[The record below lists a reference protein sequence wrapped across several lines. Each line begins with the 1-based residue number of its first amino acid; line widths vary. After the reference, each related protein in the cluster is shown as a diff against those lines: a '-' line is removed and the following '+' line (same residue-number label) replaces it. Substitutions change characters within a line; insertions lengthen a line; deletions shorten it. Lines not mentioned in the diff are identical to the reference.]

1 MLDNH
6 DADSSRGLLAAL
18 RNKLIA
24 RKQAWAKEKRLLTGR
39 AGVREVDRLPPGQ
52 RLVRDWPVL
61 DLGAQP
67 AISREQF
74 RLMVDGLVENPGVF
88 DWAGIMALPQSEDV
102 SDIHCVT
109 AWSRYDNRW
118 GGVRAKDLV
127 LLVRPRVEVRFVLFQ
142 SSDGYTTNVPRE
154 AFEDDDVMLAHSWNG
169 EPLDRRH
176 GGPLRIVIPKLYFWK
191 SAKWVRRIT
200 FSAEDRPGFW
210 EVRGYH
216 NHGDPW
222 REERYG

>member
-1 MLDNH
+1 MAEH
-6 DADSSRGLLAAL
+6 VSRLGLPDFI
-18 RNKLIA
+18 RSKLIA
-24 RKQAWAKEKRLLTGR
+24 RKQAWAKEKRLITGGT
-39 AGVREVDRLPPGQ
+39 GVREVDRLPPGQ

-61 DLGAQP
+61 DLGVQP

-74 RLMVDGLVENPGVF
+74 RLIVDGLVDNPVVL
-88 DWAGIMALPQSEDV
+88 DWAGVMALPQSEHV

-109 AWSRYDNRW
+109 AWSRFDNRW
-118 GGVRAKDLV
+118 GGVRAKDLIA
-127 LLVRPRVEVRFVLFQ
+127 LARPRAEARFVLFQ

-200 FSAEDRPGFW
+200 FSAEDKPGFW

-216 NHGDPW
+216 NRGDPW
-222 REERYG
+222 LEERYG